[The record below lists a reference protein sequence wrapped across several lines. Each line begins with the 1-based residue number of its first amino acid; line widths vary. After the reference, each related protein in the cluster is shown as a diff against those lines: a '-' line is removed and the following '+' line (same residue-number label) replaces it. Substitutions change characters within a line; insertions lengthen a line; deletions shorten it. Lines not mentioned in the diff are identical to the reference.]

1 VGLLRRTLNLLKKLG
16 DTGSKNQ
23 QQHLEAM
30 ITLGEYLIE
39 NGPIIA
45 TQEMARKY
53 KEVKGIISKRVRS
66 SRIIRSMSKHLNIA
80 QIYIHGQGF
89 VIENRGKE
97 LLDLLGCIEK
107 EKNNNDNVVKEK
119 VLQVIG

>member
-1 VGLLRRTLNLLKKLG
+1 
-16 DTGSKNQ
+16 
-23 QQHLEAM
+23 M

-53 KEVKGIISKRVRS
+53 KEVKCIVSKRVRS
-66 SRIIRSMSKHLNIA
+66 SWIIRSMSKHLNNA
-80 QIYIHGQGF
+80 QIYKHGQGL
-89 VIENRGKE
+89 VIENHGKE